1 MLYLLLAVVSLAIT
15 AVSFY
20 MYVQPPPTGGSTL
33 YLIGIIVF
41 LIATLASGGMFFSG
55 RVNKTDDIHIT
66 E

>member
-20 MYVQPPPTGGSTL
+20 MYVNTPGGSTL